1 MIPEPIMRILAVLAI
16 LAPVIL
22 ILFGIDINPLIDLLG
37 QGTAAIVALVVQIVA
52 IVSQVIEFLKGLRKV
67 QRAGF
72 TFRQYIFLSG
82 GSYKVLY
89 G

>member
-1 MIPEPIMRILAVLAI
+1 MLAI
-16 LAPVIL
+16 LSPVIL
-22 ILFGIDINPLIDLLG
+22 ILFGFDINPLIDLLG
-37 QGTAAIVALVVQIVA
+37 QGTAAIVALVIQIVA
-52 IVSQVIEFLKGLRKV
+52 VATQILEFFRGLRKV

-89 G
+89 A